1 MNKDSDA
8 RVEIRTL
15 GERIIGNSRYTPYS
29 PKSLSLHFIKE
40 KSDFVKTKTMTDL
53 KIKVEEALEQIRP
66 YLQADGG
73 NVSLLEIT
81 TDKVVKLE
89 LLGACKSCSMSAM
102 TLKAGIE
109 ETIKRV
115 APEITAVEAINVS
128 VTA

>member
-1 MNKDSDA
+1 
-8 RVEIRTL
+8 
-15 GERIIGNSRYTPYS
+15 
-29 PKSLSLHFIKE
+29 
-40 KSDFVKTKTMTDL
+40 MTDL

-81 TDKVVKLE
+81 NDKIVKLE

-109 ETIKRV
+109 ESIKRA
-115 APEITAVEAINVS
+115 APEIKAVEAINIGI
-128 VTA
+128 TA

>member
-1 MNKDSDA
+1 MS
-8 RVEIRTL
+8 
-15 GERIIGNSRYTPYS
+15 
-29 PKSLSLHFIKE
+29 
-40 KSDFVKTKTMTDL
+40 DL

-81 TDKVVKLE
+81 SDKVVKLE

-109 ETIKRV
+109 ESIKRA
-115 APEITAVEAINVS
+115 APEIRAVEAINVS
-128 VTA
+128 SVTA